1 MHALIFFFWLL
12 LLLFSGLNLKA
23 VIHKRSYFTVFAC
36 LGFLSPAN
44 RGALMTCAMVLYVCL
59 GFPAGYI
66 AARLYKSF
74 GGEKWKTNVLL
85 TSMLC
90 PGYAITCGLVGH

>member
-1 MHALIFFFWLL
+1 
-12 LLLFSGLNLKA
+12 
-23 VIHKRSYFTVFAC
+23 
-36 LGFLSPAN
+36 
-44 RGALMTCAMVLYVCL
+44 MTCAMVLYVCL
-59 GFPAGYI
+59 GFPAGYV

-90 PGYAITCGLVGH
+90 PGCVKKGCSHWSDRKMV